1 MYYYNSHMSK
11 KMQTSKNIDL
21 THKLIEYLVKG
32 KNVPDLPQ
40 DVSFVPF
47 SKTDKKLNQANEELL
62 ESLSSKEK
70 PVIKAEEPK
79 TNSGVWKLIPVNF

>member
-1 MYYYNSHMSK
+1 MSK
-11 KMQTSKNIDL
+11 KVQTEKNIDL

-32 KNVPDLPQ
+32 KNVPELPQ

-62 ESLSSKEK
+62 DRISKEEK
-70 PVIKAEEPK
+70 PVVIAKEPK
-79 TNSGVWKLIPVNF
+79 TSKGTWEIIPVNF

>member
-1 MYYYNSHMSK
+1 MSK
-11 KMQTSKNIDL
+11 KVQTAKNIDL

-32 KNVPDLPQ
+32 KNIPDLPG

-62 ESLSSKEK
+62 RIISKDK
-70 PVIKAEEPK
+70 PVAIAEEPLNNNAPWVI
-79 TNSGVWKLIPVNF
+79 TPVNF